1 MKILLPLIFFAF
13 AGQLF
18 AADKWLLDV
27 PKDSYVV
34 LKPNKAVF
42 GFEKLSAWSGRN
54 TYGAAITQF
63 EDKIRVNGD
72 ENWRAL
78 GWSTMAQCV
87 LAKTDRKKN
96 AVMVEI
102 RCGND
107 NVNLTFD
114 ASIKDLN
121 KAFKEVVYVGNLPGF
136 LNSDYYLQEV
146 EKRFLPKVFSGKLEA
161 IPLGMQ
167 RKLIEFVNF
176 EPSRLGGEEYKE
188 KFYLKI
194 GGADDFIYN
203 SLQVNQPLRTSLTV
217 QKIIAMGIKDM
228 VTLKVHKGL
237 DGLKVEVK
245 MFFKDFLREA
255 NPNFEDLSVY
265 FTFEELEKF
274 QKADITSQQ
283 LIDNS
288 IVLING
294 NRVQVSLTQF

>member
-1 MKILLPLIFFAF
+1 MFFAF

-42 GFEKLSAWSGRN
+42 GFEKLSVWSGRN

-78 GWSTMAQCV
+78 GWATMAQCV
-87 LAKTDRKKN
+87 LAKTDKKKN
-96 AVMVEI
+96 TVIVEI
-102 RCGND
+102 RCGID

-114 ASIKDLN
+114 ASVKDLN

-136 LNSDYYLQEV
+136 LKSDYYLQEV
-146 EKRFLPKVFSGKLEA
+146 EKRFLPKVFSGKLEV
-161 IPLGMQ
+161 IPLDMQ

-176 EPSRLGGEEYKE
+176 EPARLGSEEYKG

-194 GGADDFIYN
+194 GGADDFVYN
-203 SLQVNQPLRTSLTV
+203 SLQVNQSLRASLTV
-217 QKIIAMGIKDM
+217 QKIIAMDIKE
-228 VTLKVHKGL
+228 TAPLKEHKGL
-237 DGLKVEVK
+237 DGLKMEIKV
-245 MFFKDFLREA
+245 FFKDFLREA